1 MDDHGPVPGT
11 DDAAPDPRAVGG
23 APADPSL
30 VQFSA
35 AAGVIDLAWGH
46 PGSDLLPVDGL
57 RAAADRALGRYG
69 PDALNYGAPAGPG
82 PLLEWLAGH
91 VAAIDGRAPAE
102 SELLVTGGASQG
114 LDLVATVLAEPGDVW
129 LVPDPTYHLAVG
141 IIRDHPV
148 EVVAIETD
156 DAGPRPEA
164 IAGTLARL
172 RREGRRARFMYLV
185 PTFGNPTGI
194 TVPLERRR
202 AILELAAEAGLLV
215 VEDDVYR
222 ELGFGVPAPPSLW
235 ALAPAG
241 TVIRLGS
248 FSKTLAP
255 GLRLGWLS
263 ADAPTVDRLADG
275 GLLASGGGVN
285 HYVALVVA
293 EHTRSGAYVAGV
305 ERLRSALAARR
316 DALVE
321 SLREHLPEA
330 TFAVPEG
337 GYFVWLRLP
346 GGLDARALAPA
357 AARHAVAY
365 LPGSV
370 FAVDGGG
377 DPATIRLAFSCY
389 PPADLAEGA
398 RRLGAAVAEA
408 R

>member
-1 MDDHGPVPGT
+1 MDDHGPTHGS
-11 DDAAPDPRAVGG
+11 APSS
-23 APADPSL
+23 ADPGALPGALSL

-46 PGSDLLPVDGL
+46 PGSDLLPVDEL
-57 RAAADRALGRYG
+57 RAAADRALQRYG

-82 PLLEWLAGH
+82 PLLEWLAAH
-91 VAAIDGRAPAE
+91 VGAIDGRAPAE

-114 LDLVATVLAEPGDVW
+114 LDLVATVLGAPSDVW

-141 IIRDHPV
+141 ILRDHPV
-148 EVVAIETD
+148 EVVAIATD

-202 AILELAAEAGLLV
+202 AILGLAVEAGLVV

-222 ELGFGVPAPPSLW
+222 ELGFGLPAPPSLW

-275 GLLASGGGVN
+275 GLLGSGGGVN
-285 HYVALVVA
+285 HFVALVVA
-293 EHTRSGAYVAGV
+293 EHARSGAYVAGV
-305 ERLRSALAARR
+305 EWLRPALAARR
-316 DALVE
+316 DALVGG
-321 SLREHLPEA
+321 LREHLPEA
-330 TFAVPEG
+330 TFALPDG

-346 GGLDARALAPA
+346 SDLDARALAPA
-357 AARHAVAY
+357 AARHGVAY

-377 DPATIRLAFSCY
+377 DPSTIRLAFSCY
-389 PPADLAEGA
+389 SPAELVEGA

>member
-1 MDDHGPVPGT
+1 M
-11 DDAAPDPRAVGG
+11 
-23 APADPSL
+23 
-30 VQFSA
+30 
-35 AAGVIDLAWGH
+35 
-46 PGSDLLPVDGL
+46 
-57 RAAADRALGRYG
+57 
-69 PDALNYGAPAGPG
+69 
-82 PLLEWLAGH
+82 
-91 VAAIDGRAPAE
+91 
-102 SELLVTGGASQG
+102 
-114 LDLVATVLAEPGDVW
+114 
-129 LVPDPTYHLAVG
+129 
-141 IIRDHPV
+141 
-148 EVVAIETD
+148 
-156 DAGPRPEA
+156 
-164 IAGTLARL
+164 
-172 RREGRRARFMYLV
+172 
-185 PTFGNPTGI
+185 
-194 TVPLERRR
+194 
-202 AILELAAEAGLLV
+202 
-215 VEDDVYR
+215 
-222 ELGFGVPAPPSLW
+222 
-235 ALAPAG
+235 
-241 TVIRLGS
+241 
-248 FSKTLAP
+248 
-255 GLRLGWLS
+255 
-263 ADAPTVDRLADG
+263 
-275 GLLASGGGVN
+275 N